1 MSCEY
6 ITVCDF
12 YDNLDNE
19 YRIFSNYSLYPVN
32 IDGEEWPTS
41 EHYYHSK
48 KFSSEEN
55 DNDDGDTN
63 WYRNIIKNSTANKSK
78 QLGNQKSGRY
88 GETIINSKNDRHSIC
103 DIIDESKSRFIHIR
117 NDWNIFKDRVMYY
130 AVKEKINQHPKIK
143 DILLN
148 TGNSIIREANPCN
161 FYWGMGKN
169 NTGKNMLGNIFM
181 KIRDE
186 LRGINHEMD
195 YYEEMTDKS
204 RHIKLSTK
212 KEKIKETDIEQAYD
226 LLFDSEDKP
235 DDDKLKIKEKAMYM
249 LQKENLENYNIL
261 KLRYLIKI
269 YSNEKYI
276 FTAKRKIQLINDL
289 GNMILSDENKNE

>member
-1 MSCEY
+1 MACEH

-19 YRIFSNYSLYPVN
+19 YKVFSNYSSYPVN
-32 IDGEEWPTS
+32 IDDEEWPTS

-48 KFSSEEN
+48 FSSE
-55 DNDDGDTN
+55 DTNDDDTS
-63 WYRNIIKNSTANKSK
+63 WYKNIIKNCSTANKSK

-88 GETIINSKNDRHSIC
+88 GETTIINTKN
-103 DIIDESKSRFIHIR
+103 DIIDESKSRCI
-117 NDWNIFKDRVMYY
+117 IFKNRIMYRVI
-130 AVKEKINQHPKIK
+130 KEKINQHPKIK

-148 TGNSIIREANPCN
+148 TENSVIREASPYD

-186 LRGINHEMD
+186 LRGINYREME

-204 RHIKLSTK
+204 RYIKLSTK
-212 KEKIKETDIEQAYD
+212 NNDEQAYD
-226 LLFDSEDKP
+226 LLFDSEDKS
-235 DDDKLKIKEKAMYM
+235 DDEKLIIKEKAMYM

-269 YSNEKYI
+269 YSTGTRGSKEKYI
-276 FTAKRKIQLINDL
+276 FTAKRKIQLVNDL
-289 GNMILSDENKNE
+289 EEMIKNE

>member
-1 MSCEY
+1 MACEH

-19 YRIFSNYSLYPVN
+19 YRVFSNYSSYPVN

-48 KFSSEEN
+48 KFSSE
-55 DNDDGDTN
+55 DNDDGTI
-63 WYRNIIKNSTANKSK
+63 WYKNIIKNCSTANKSK
-78 QLGNQKSGRY
+78 QLGNQKPGRY
-88 GETIINSKNDRHSIC
+88 GETTIINPKNDIN
-103 DIIDESKSRFIHIR
+103 ESKSRR
-117 NDWNIFKDRVMYY
+117 LIFKNRIMYRV
-130 AVKEKINQHPKIK
+130 VKEKINQHPEIK

-148 TGNSIIREANPCN
+148 TENSVIREASPYD
-161 FYWGMGKN
+161 FYWSMGKN

-186 LRGINHEMD
+186 LRGINYREME

-212 KEKIKETDIEQAYD
+212 IKENNDEQAYD
-226 LLFDSEDKP
+226 LLFDSEDKS
-235 DDDKLKIKEKAMYM
+235 DNEKLIIKEKAMYM
-249 LQKENLENYNIL
+249 LQKENLENYNIP

-269 YSNEKYI
+269 YSNKKYI

-289 GNMILSDENKNE
+289 EEMIVVVDENKNE